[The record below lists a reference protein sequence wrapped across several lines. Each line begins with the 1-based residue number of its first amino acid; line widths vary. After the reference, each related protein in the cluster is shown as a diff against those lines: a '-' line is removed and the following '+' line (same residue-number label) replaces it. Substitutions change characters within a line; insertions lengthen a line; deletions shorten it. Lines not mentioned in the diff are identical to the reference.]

1 MSANALPI
9 SSARFATALREL
21 PISSLHAKVAELRNS
36 IAHLEKSNKD
46 LEEYVREEDDKDC
59 YEALM
64 ENKQVIERNKERIE
78 LIKVEVT
85 ELRGLAWAEG
95 EGKTVVKEE
104 GDQNTTTGN
113 DNASTV
119 TQQNGTGVNV
129 NGHAGGQENSVS
141 APEVEEGVF
150 L

>member
-1 MSANALPI
+1 M
-9 SSARFATALREL
+9 
-21 PISSLHAKVAELRNS
+21 
-36 IAHLEKSNKD
+36 
-46 LEEYVREEDDKDC
+46 REEDDKDC